1 MAKVEALHLRNEHQY
16 LDEYHK
22 RDLLWYIW
30 QKDSEREDKQENL
43 NDL

>member
-22 RDLLWYIW
+22 TETVYGIYD
-30 QKDSEREDKQENL
+30 
-43 NDL
+43 